1 MTENDSW
8 QYEHSETVFKI
19 GINGFFRLKKRQ
31 KGPKVGI
38 FFGDFCWE
46 NCKNL
51 VHFVNFWHE
60 LIVFYK
66 FQELIL
72 NAQII
77 SILLPSKKSW
87 YSTYFFQK
95 LIKRASKCAK
105 VTKSLFSQL
114 INCFNDRFNYLKKFW
129 QKMIGD
135 NMSIQKFFSK
145 LKLMEIF
152 HSKNGKKDQKL
163 AFFGDF
169 CLENCKNLVHF
180 VNFWHELI
188 VLFKF
193 RELILN
199 AHIISILSPSK
210 KLWYS
215 TYFFQ
220 KLIKRASKCV
230 KVTKSIIFTFY
241 QFLKRVCGIS

>member
-1 MTENDSW
+1 M
-8 QYEHSETVFKI
+8 
-19 GINGFFRLKKRQ
+19 
-31 KGPKVGI
+31 
-38 FFGDFCWE
+38 
-46 NCKNL
+46 
-51 VHFVNFWHE
+51 
-60 LIVFYK
+60 FYK

-135 NMSIQKFFSK
+135 NMSIQKIFSK

-180 VNFWHELI
+180 VNFLAWINCAFQISRTDPKCSHYQYSFAI
-188 VLFKF
+188 KKIMIFHILFSEIDKMW
-193 RELILN
+193 
-199 AHIISILSPSK
+199 K
-210 KLWYS
+210 
-215 TYFFQ
+215 
-220 KLIKRASKCV
+220 
-230 KVTKSIIFTFY
+230 
-241 QFLKRVCGIS
+241 